1 MAEKHTTLA
10 QLRINALRTKSEV
23 LALLVDAF
31 EGVQVG
37 MTITLPANGWSG
49 RAQTIQDA
57 RFLANNN
64 YFYVV
69 SPDPDSLSEASETGV
84 KANNVTVNGQLT
96 FNCEVTPESDLT
108 IHILRLE
115 VEIDEEEQT

>member
-10 QLRINALRTKSEV
+10 QARLIALRTKSEV

-37 MTITLPANGWSG
+37 MTITLPANGWEG
-49 RAQTIQDA
+49 RAQTIQNEQ
-57 RFLANNN
+57 FLADDH
-64 YFYVV
+64 YFYIVG
-69 SPDPDSLSEASETGV
+69 PDIGSFTEASETGV
-84 KANNVTVNGQLT
+84 KADNVTVDGRMT
-96 FNCEVTPESDLT
+96 FRCEVTPESDIT

-115 VEIDEEEQT
+115 VELDQEENT

>member
-10 QLRINALRTKSEV
+10 QAKLIALRTKSEV
-23 LALLVDAF
+23 LGLLIDAF

-37 MTITLPANGWSG
+37 MTITLPANGWDG
-49 RAQTIQDA
+49 RAQTIQNEQ
-57 RFLANNN
+57 FLADSH

-69 SPDPDSLSEASETGV
+69 CPDVDSIAEASETGV
-84 KANNVTVNGQLT
+84 KAGNVTVDGRLT

-115 VEIDEEEQT
+115 VEIEEDKT

>member
-10 QLRINALRTKSEV
+10 QQRLIALRTKSEV
-23 LALLVDAF
+23 LALLIDAF

-37 MTITLPANGWSG
+37 MTITLPANSWDG
-49 RAQTIQDA
+49 RAQTIQNEQL
-57 RFLANNN
+57 LADSH

-69 SPDPDSLSEASETGV
+69 SPDTDSLAEASETGV
-84 KANNVTVNGQLT
+84 KADNVTEDGKLT
-96 FNCEVTPESDLT
+96 FHCEVTPESDLT

-115 VEIDEEEQT
+115 VEIEEDKT